1 MEGRGRRGRCPPD
14 GPKRVD
20 KAATAGFCDRAGCRT
35 GHPGCFGGMNPA
47 LQVVM
52 KSYPQDAPALA
63 TKSWGEKLKSE
74 IPALVGIVVVGLLA
88 YLYSLG

>member
-1 MEGRGRRGRCPPD
+1 
-14 GPKRVD
+14 
-20 KAATAGFCDRAGCRT
+20 
-35 GHPGCFGGMNPA
+35 MNPA